1 MKMVKRNRKSNAEKG
16 MWVIVAA
23 AMFLIVSV
31 AIAKLVPVVSGLL
44 SGNSVDRL
52 DNTVGVNITEHYAP
66 TIIKTDVDNNTCDL
80 SIVVSREDLLRSI
93 INMNQLGTS
102 ETVIQTFWLP
112 NGKSFQFSTTKSN
125 AEKALALMD
134 AYLED
139 HPDLVSPPIENI
151 LNGIEETIASEEN
164 TEDTDEPTT
173 TEAEES
179 EAIESTEESQTNAIE
194 ESEAIETEE
203 EASEATNETEKD
215 TTTINLY
222 ARYNVRVDCQF
233 PEDGQYDQYYA
244 AFHDYD
250 IAALHNYCQQHDL
263 LNYTINDVKSNG
275 AIWNVTISNYVF
287 NNVQTEID
295 TNPKHASTFTVP
307 IEMERIAVTTE
318 PESQPES
325 KTENDSP
332 ENVSENLDHTATDED
347 SKTAPNAAENE
358 KSSIFTPVVIIL
370 AVIIAVLIFI
380 TIVLII
386 KIQSAKKRIQLIH
399 ERQEHDD
406 YIDGEYEEVY
416 EETEPEKPEE
426 PQSDEPNEPDE
437 PYGSEEASPTPTT
450 SRPSTVDDFF
460 ANYINASKK

>member
-1 MKMVKRNRKSNAEKG
+1 MAY
-16 MWVIVAA
+16 
-23 AMFLIVSV
+23 FQ
-31 AIAKLVPVVSGLL
+31 
-44 SGNSVDRL
+44 GNSVDRL

-203 EASEATNETEKD
+203 EASEATNETEKIPPQSTSMHV
-215 TTTINLY
+215 TTYGLIVNSRKTVN
-222 ARYNVRVDCQF
+222 
-233 PEDGQYDQYYA
+233 
-244 AFHDYD
+244 
-250 IAALHNYCQQHDL
+250 
-263 LNYTINDVKSNG
+263 
-275 AIWNVTISNYVF
+275 TISI
-287 NNVQTEID
+287 TL
-295 TNPKHASTFTVP
+295 HST
-307 IEMERIAVTTE
+307 I
-318 PESQPES
+318 
-325 KTENDSP
+325 
-332 ENVSENLDHTATDED
+332 
-347 SKTAPNAAENE
+347 
-358 KSSIFTPVVIIL
+358 
-370 AVIIAVLIFI
+370 
-380 TIVLII
+380 
-386 KIQSAKKRIQLIH
+386 
-399 ERQEHDD
+399 
-406 YIDGEYEEVY
+406 
-416 EETEPEKPEE
+416 
-426 PQSDEPNEPDE
+426 
-437 PYGSEEASPTPTT
+437 TT
-450 SRPSTVDDFF
+450 SQHCTITVNSTICSVTPLVT
-460 ANYINASKK
+460 

>member
-1 MKMVKRNRKSNAEKG
+1 MKMVKRNRKSNAKRG

-23 AMFLIVSV
+23 AMLLIVSV
-31 AIAKLVPVVSGLL
+31 AIAKLVPVVGGLL
-44 SGNSVDRL
+44 SDNSVDRL

-164 TEDTDEPTT
+164 TDDPAMT
-173 TEAEES
+173 EES
-179 EAIESTEESQTNAIE
+179 EESGESETIESTEESQTNAIE
-194 ESEAIETEE
+194 ESEAIETE

-287 NNVQTEID
+287 NNVQTEIN

-307 IEMERIAVTTE
+307 IEMERVAVTTE

-332 ENVSENLDHTATDED
+332 ENVSENLDRTATDED

-416 EETEPEKPEE
+416 EETEPEE
-426 PQSDEPNEPDE
+426 PQSDEPDE

-460 ANYINASKK
+460 TNYINASKK